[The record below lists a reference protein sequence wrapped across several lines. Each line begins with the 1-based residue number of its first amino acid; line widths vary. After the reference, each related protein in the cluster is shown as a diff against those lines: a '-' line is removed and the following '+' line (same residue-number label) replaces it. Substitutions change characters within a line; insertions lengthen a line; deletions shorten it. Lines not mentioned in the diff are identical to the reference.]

1 MGGQEEESDL
11 ASCLSSSSSSTDNDD
26 ASRSLYYPPARN
38 DINALGLERPL
49 EVEDEELVVLQEA
62 NSTASSLDVQVD
74 DIIYDIEDVMMLSVA
89 PPATDHHHRDR
100 IEGEGGDLEVILG
113 T

>member
-1 MGGQEEESDL
+1 MTWAGRRRRKGGRGGN
-11 ASCLSSSSSSTDNDD
+11 SSSSTDNDD

-38 DINALGLERPL
+38 ETIGLGEERPL
-49 EVEDEELVVLQEA
+49 EELVVLQEA

-89 PPATDHHHRDR
+89 PPPAADSLGGRVEE
-100 IEGEGGDLEVILG
+100 EGADLEVILG

>member
-1 MGGQEEESDL
+1 MGGQEEEDSDL
-11 ASCLSSSSSSTDNDD
+11 STCLSSSSTDNDD

-38 DINALGLERPL
+38 ETNNGLGQERPL
-49 EVEDEELVVLQEA
+49 EEEDELVVLQEA

-89 PPATDHHHRDR
+89 PPVANNRDR
-100 IEGEGGDLEVILG
+100 VEGEGGADLEIILG

>member
-1 MGGQEEESDL
+1 MGRQEEESDL
-11 ASCLSSSSSSTDNDD
+11 STCLSSSSTDNDD
-26 ASRSLYYPPARN
+26 ASRSLYYPPSRN
-38 DINALGLERPL
+38 DTNRLGETRPF
-49 EVEDEELVVLQEA
+49 EEEENEELVVLQEA

-89 PPATDHHHRDR
+89 PPADNHRDR
-100 IEGEGGDLEVILG
+100 VDGEGGDLEVILG

>member
-1 MGGQEEESDL
+1 MGGQEEEISDL
-11 ASCLSSSSSSTDNDD
+11 STCLSSSSSSTDHDD

-38 DINALGLERPL
+38 ETIGLGEERPL
-49 EVEDEELVVLQEA
+49 EDEELVVLQEA

-74 DIIYDIEDVMMLSVA
+74 DIIYYDIEDVIMLSVA
-89 PPATDHHHRDR
+89 ADNPDR
-100 IEGEGGDLEVILG
+100 VDGEGGDLEVILG